1 MSLPTLIECN
11 YMPDDHSEI
20 PSPAIAHHFPHLK
33 SIAHEIPE
41 IDPCAQILLLL
52 GRDIIQVHK
61 VRKQLNGLNKAPYAQ
76 KLDFGWVIVGNVCL
90 GSAHKRNTVDVF
102 RTNILI
108 NGRPSICEPC
118 PNQIQVKEKLNS
130 KNHAISSHDCHFYP
144 STCSEYLLGNTIFEQ
159 TQDDEKIAPF
169 FEDRA
174 FMKLMDKEMFI
185 DCSNSW
191 VAPLPFRIPRQQL
204 PNNRDQSMKRLLSLH
219 QTLKK
224 KPQMQEHFIAFMQR
238 IFDAGHAELAPPVK
252 ENEEVWYLPIYLPI
266 FGVYHPRR
274 PFFESSASLGT

>member
-20 PSPAIAHHFPHLK
+20 SSPAIAHHFPHLK
-33 SIAHEIPE
+33 SIAREIPE

-130 KNHAISSHDCHFYP
+130 KNMPFRHMTVISTHP
-144 STCSEYLLGNTIFEQ
+144 PALSTCWVTLF
-159 TQDDEKIAPF
+159 
-169 FEDRA
+169 
-174 FMKLMDKEMFI
+174 
-185 DCSNSW
+185 SN
-191 VAPLPFRIPRQQL
+191 RHK
-204 PNNRDQSMKRLLSLH
+204 MTKR
-219 QTLKK
+219 
-224 KPQMQEHFIAFMQR
+224 
-238 IFDAGHAELAPPVK
+238 
-252 ENEEVWYLPIYLPI
+252 
-266 FGVYHPRR
+266 
-274 PFFESSASLGT
+274 